1 MKVAILTKD
10 KYLYQKLFLELS
22 EAGGFEVCATG
33 AELTVCDLDTVPSG
47 GDVTLSRRSDVGA
60 ELRLPIPLGALTAR
74 LRGGD
79 RLVLNAARR
88 SARLAGRE
96 EKLTELEFALL
107 SLLCERRGFVERREL
122 IEKLWSTGASDS
134 ALNVYVHYLR
144 EKLERGRERLI
155 LSSRR
160 DGYRINEKYLPIPV
174 ADNDKNDKNDKNE
187 GGVTLEA

>member
-47 GDVTLSRRSDVGA
+47 GDVTISRRSDVGA
-60 ELRLPIPLGALTAR
+60 ELRLPLPLGALAAR

-79 RLVLNAARR
+79 RLVLDAARR
-88 SARLAGRE
+88 TARLAGRE

-122 IEKLWSTGASDS
+122 IEKLWSAGASDS

-144 EKLERGRERLI
+144 EKLERGGERLI
-155 LSSRR
+155 ISSRR
-160 DGYRINEKYLPIPV
+160 EGYRINEKYLPIPV
-174 ADNDKNDKNDKNE
+174 ADNDKTIKTIKTK
-187 GGVTLEA
+187 GV